1 METENRSLKTKLEKP
16 PREAFW
22 RWIYVVIFAVAFAWV
37 EGSVVVYLREIY
49 FEGSFYFP
57 VITEWKDGKLV
68 VDKLTPIEL
77 GREIATLLMLVAV
90 GCVAGKNALQKFC
103 FFMISF
109 GIWDIFYY
117 IWLWVMVRWPE
128 SLMTWDILF
137 FIPLPWVGPV
147 ITPVLIAL
155 SMAAAGSLIIY
166 YGEKRC
172 VIHWRW
178 YDLVIELGCGLLI
191 IIAFCWD
198 WKNIMRVP
206 GDVLR
211 NGIPNPFAWWLFL
224 PAYLFSVVY
233 LAVRL
238 KQIVSANR
246 HHLPARGWPGG
257 KR

>member
-1 METENRSLKTKLEKP
+1 MEKGSLKANLEKP
-16 PREAFW
+16 SREAFW

-49 FEGSFYFP
+49 FEGSFDFP
-57 VITEWKDGKLV
+57 IFTEWKGGKLV
-68 VDKLTPIEL
+68 VDKLTRVEL
-77 GREIATLLMLVAV
+77 GREIATILMLVAV
-90 GCVAGKNALQKFC
+90 GCAAGKNALQKFC

-109 GIWDIFYY
+109 GIWDTFYY

-155 SMAAAGSLIIY
+155 TMAAAGSLIIY
-166 YGEKRC
+166 YGEKGC
-172 VIHWRW
+172 VTHLRW

-246 HHLPARGWPGG
+246 HHPSS
-257 KR
+257 

>member
-1 METENRSLKTKLEKP
+1 MEKGSLKANLEKP
-16 PREAFW
+16 SREAFW

-49 FEGSFYFP
+49 FEGSFDFP
-57 VITEWKDGKLV
+57 IFTEWKGGKLV
-68 VDKLTPIEL
+68 VDKLTRVEL
-77 GREIATLLMLVAV
+77 GREIATILMLVAV
-90 GCVAGKNALQKFC
+90 GCAAGKNALQKFC

-155 SMAAAGSLIIY
+155 TMAAAGSLIIY
-166 YGEKRC
+166 SGEKGC
-172 VIHWRW
+172 VTHLRW

-246 HHLPARGWPGG
+246 HHPSS
-257 KR
+257 

>member
-1 METENRSLKTKLEKP
+1 MEKGSLKANLEKP
-16 PREAFW
+16 SREAFW

-49 FEGSFYFP
+49 FEGSFDFP
-57 VITEWKDGKLV
+57 IFTEWKGGKLV
-68 VDKLTPIEL
+68 VDKLTRVEL
-77 GREIATLLMLVAV
+77 GREIATILMLVAV
-90 GCVAGKNALQKFC
+90 GCAAGKNALQKFC
-103 FFMISF
+103 VFMISF

-155 SMAAAGSLIIY
+155 TMAAAGSLIIY
-166 YGEKRC
+166 YGEKGC
-172 VIHWRW
+172 VTHLRW

-246 HHLPARGWPGG
+246 HHPSS
-257 KR
+257 